1 MKYYKRIYIAICL
14 ALCLSG
20 CFSNSRFIQNIASR
34 NESKYRQALSGD
46 GRILAYLIEE
56 DENKRIK
63 VKDLRTGRL
72 LRLRHLSRYQDP
84 SSTSLSWHGR
94 YIAII
99 TQIGGRRL
107 AVIEDLI
114 GGKFYRIP
122 YYADAN
128 PISLSLSPEAKM
140 LTIQFKSNQRSFL
153 EFFDLTNT
161 LKPDL
166 LSGSSSI
173 NYSQ

>member
-1 MKYYKRIYIAICL
+1 M
-14 ALCLSG
+14 
-20 CFSNSRFIQNIASR
+20 
-34 NESKYRQALSGD
+34 
-46 GRILAYLIEE
+46 
-56 DENKRIK
+56 
-63 VKDLRTGRL
+63 
-72 LRLRHLSRYQDP
+72 
-84 SSTSLSWHGR
+84 
-94 YIAII
+94 
-99 TQIGGRRL
+99 

-122 YYADAN
+122 YHGDAN